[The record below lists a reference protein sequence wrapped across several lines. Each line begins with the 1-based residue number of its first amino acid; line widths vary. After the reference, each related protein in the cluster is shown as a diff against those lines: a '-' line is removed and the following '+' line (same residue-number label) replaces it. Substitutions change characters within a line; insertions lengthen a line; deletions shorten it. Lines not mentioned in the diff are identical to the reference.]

1 MQIAIAWIVDP
12 DVESFANVWGA
23 DPLVQRHKT
32 MAGRK
37 VLHLAARH

>member
-12 DVESFANVWGA
+12 DVESFSTVRGA
-23 DPLVQRHKT
+23 DPLVQMQKT
-32 MAGRK
+32 MAGSK